1 MLRSLGKSR
10 ERSLALKGIR
20 AQTKGQ
26 ILKRLLASGRDAILR
41 VVFLGSPEVS
51 AQSLQQLIG
60 AAARKDAQFEI
71 IAAVTQPPAPAGRKN
86 RLTQSPV
93 HKLAKKLKLKV
104 LTPYSARDMPF
115 LDKMRALQPDLCV
128 TAAYG
133 QFLPKSFLTIPK
145 FGTLNIHPSILPL
158 YRGAAPVQRCVENG
172 DGVTG
177 VTIVE
182 TVLKMDAGPI
192 VAQHTRKLQ
201 GHEKSSELLHELME
215 YGTELLV
222 RILQCKEYF
231 PRGRDGD
238 VVAPAYPK
246 VPQDDSLACSAD
258 KISSSEAYVDF
269 NELSSTVVHNKVRA
283 FADWPGV
290 WSWFRV
296 LAKADINE
304 KMQEKGPLKIK
315 LVTTCIVTKDMLD
328 LDDAGVR
335 SVYTG
340 TREVC
345 LVKLR
350 RNTEGNSKPK
360 IENALLLKAS
370 DGTFLGILELQPK
383 GKRVMSAKSFL
394 NGLRGESFLEWT
406 SRSM

>member
-10 ERSLALKGIR
+10 ERSLALKGFR

-93 HKLAKKLKLKV
+93 HKLAKKLKLKL

-133 QFLPKSFLTIPK
+133 QFLPKSFLAIPK

-158 YRGAAPVQRCVENG
+158 YRGAAPVQRC
-172 DGVTG
+172 
-177 VTIVE
+177 
-182 TVLKMDAGPI
+182 
-192 VAQHTRKLQ
+192 
-201 GHEKSSELLHELME
+201 HEKSSELLHELME

-269 NELSSTVVHNKVRA
+269 NELSSTVVHNRVRA

-335 SVYTG
+335 S
-340 TREVC
+340 
-345 LVKLR
+345 
-350 RNTEGNSKPK
+350 PK

-370 DGTFLGILELQPK
+370 DGTFLGILELQPN